1 MKNFTLRL
9 LTGIVYVATI
19 TFCVIFSA
27 YTFLALF
34 LIVIYFCLREFYQ
47 LLNINKENKINPYLH
62 GAGGALLFLVV
73 FLFTSG
79 IAGRSVLSL
88 YLLYI
93 VGIIVYELYAKQ
105 KNPIVRLSSIFFGQ
119 AYIALP
125 LSLLNLLAF
134 PNVRISPVAAPCWY
148 QWVWIIALLVFIWA
162 NDTGAYLVGV
172 WFGKRRLCERISPKK
187 SWEGFFGGLGF
198 AIISAFVFSHF
209 FPQTAWYHWVGLSIG
224 VVVFGTYGDL
234 FESLIKRT
242 VEVKDSGHSLPGHG
256 GFLDRFDSLLFA
268 VYAMVFYMELFIRN

>member
-9 LTGIVYVATI
+9 LTGIVYVGAI
-19 TFCVIFSA
+19 TFCVIYSR

-34 LIVIYFCLREFYQ
+34 IIIMLFCLKEFYQ
-47 LLNINKENKINPYLH
+47 LINIHKDAKLNPYLH
-62 GAGGALLFLVV
+62 GAGGALLFLTV

-93 VGIIVYELYAKQ
+93 VGILVYELYARQ
-105 KNPIVRLSSIFFGQ
+105 KNPIARLACIFFGQ
-119 AYIALP
+119 VYIALP
-125 LSLLNLLAF
+125 LSLLNVLVFSDFTTNPPA
-134 PNVRISPVAAPCWY
+134 Y
-148 QWVWIIALLVFIWA
+148 QWIWVIALLVFIWA

-172 WFGKRRLCERISPKK
+172 RLGKHRLWERISPKK
-187 SWEGFFGGLGF
+187 SWEGFFGGLAFTVIF
-198 AIISAFVFSHF
+198 AFILSLFFS
-209 FPQTAWYHWVGLSIG
+209 QIAWYHWIALSVG

-234 FESLIKRT
+234 FESLLKR
-242 VEVKDSGHSLPGHG
+242 VVAVKDSGRSLPGHG

-268 VYAMVFYMELFIRN
+268 VYAMLFYMELFIRN